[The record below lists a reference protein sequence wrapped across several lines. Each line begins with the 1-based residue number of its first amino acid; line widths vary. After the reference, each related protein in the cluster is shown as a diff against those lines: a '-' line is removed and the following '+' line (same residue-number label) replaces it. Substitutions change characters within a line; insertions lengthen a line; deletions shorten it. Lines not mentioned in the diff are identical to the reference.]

1 MTDTLQA
8 LLAPFPFSDPAEV
21 PSRLLPFC
29 VFADLGASL
38 LHRADGRDYACRRRF
53 QVTAFAHT
61 REEAAS
67 LFASVDAVLFHHGIT
82 RDSSFTDFD
91 ASSLTHSA
99 GGRYSFDQLL

>member
-1 MTDTLQA
+1 MTEPLA
-8 LLAPFPFSDPAEV
+8 SLLSSFPFADPAQV
-21 PSRLLPFC
+21 PDRPLPFC
-29 VFADLGASL
+29 VFTDLGAAL

-61 REEAAS
+61 RDEAAS
-67 LFASVDAVLFHHGIT
+67 LFASVDAVLFHRGIT

-91 ASSLTHSA
+91 VSMLTHSA